1 MSSSCWAATFFSALR
16 CSVTF
21 VNSTQVR
28 RSNEREPAG
37 RRPPVLQSSRGPIQ
51 LSLFDHLEPV
61 TQPLQVP
68 EGDAATAIDA
78 RAVSS
83 PDDSDCSG
91 D

>member
-1 MSSSCWAATFFSALR
+1 
-16 CSVTF
+16 
-21 VNSTQVR
+21 
-28 RSNEREPAG
+28 
-37 RRPPVLQSSRGPIQ
+37 VLQSSRGPIQ

-83 PDDSDCSG
+83 PDDSDCSR

>member
-1 MSSSCWAATFFSALR
+1 MGASDFLSGGVPRFGARVLAD
-16 CSVTF
+16 
-21 VNSTQVR
+21 STQVR
-28 RSNEREPAG
+28 RTNEREPAG

-68 EGDAATAIDA
+68 EGDAAAAIDA
-78 RAVSS
+78 RAVAS
-83 PDDSDCSG
+83 PDDSDCSR